1 MTDTGQQ
8 TPPLVPLDTLDPETL
23 TALRQ
28 RIAASGELGRSRI
41 YARLFDYLLEA
52 SATGRSPK
60 EIEIA
65 INVLG
70 RDSDFDV
77 SRDSVVRVYIH
88 QLRKRLQ
95 RYYQRH
101 EPDARYQLVLPRGQ
115 YLFAVAD
122 HQPGSESPSGDGA
135 RTHGLRLWLAGMAV
149 LLLVSV
155 VVNIWLWPG
164 GTGSVENTGTEEPGQ
179 ALLDHPMWSNIVDDG
194 LPVMVVMGDYY
205 IFGEQNEEGRITRM
219 IRDFSINSPADLAAS
234 QPAPESDTAP
244 TPYVDLSM
252 TYMPEGSALA
262 LAMIAP
268 VAERTGKPVEVR
280 MMSQVAAADLR
291 THHVI
296 YIGYVSGLG
305 LLEPLYFAASSLQVG
320 QSYDELYHA
329 GSRELFTS
337 NAAQAGQGDT
347 VRDLALLATVPA
359 VNDNQFII
367 IAGTRDPGLHE
378 AARIATAPG
387 RLLDIDASLSLGPA
401 RAIASHEALFRLSG
415 SGDMISDVELLYSG
429 TLDPTRIWSRQ
440 ID

>member
-1 MTDTGQQ
+1 MTDTRQH
-8 TPPLVPLDTLDPETL
+8 TPLAPLDALDPETL
-23 TALRQ
+23 ATLRQ

-52 SATGRSPK
+52 SAAGRSPK

-101 EPDARYQLVLPRGQ
+101 EPDTRYQLVLPRGQ

-122 HQPGSESPSGDGA
+122 HRPDSARASGDRA
-135 RTHGLRLWLAGMAV
+135 RTSGVRLWLAGMAA
-149 LLLVSV
+149 LLLVSAV
-155 VVNIWLWPG
+155 LNVLLWAG
-164 GTGSVENTGTEEPGQ
+164 DTASFENPGTEETGQ
-179 ALLDHPMWSNIVDDG
+179 DLLDHPMWSNIVDDG

-205 IFGEQNEEGRITRM
+205 IFGEQSGEGRITRM
-219 IRDFSINSPADLAAS
+219 IRDFNINSPSDLAAS
-234 QPAPESDTAP
+234 QPPPEPDTAH

-262 LAMIAP
+262 LALIAP
-268 VAERTGKPVEVR
+268 VAERTGKPLEVR
-280 MMSQVAAADLR
+280 MMSQLSAADLR

-296 YIGYVSGLG
+296 YIGYISGLG
-305 LLEPLYFAASSLQVG
+305 LLEPLYFAASGLQVG

-337 NAAQAGQGDT
+337 NAARAGNGDT
-347 VRDLALLATVPA
+347 MRDLALLATVPA
-359 VNDNQFII
+359 VNDNQVII
-367 IAGTRDPGLHE
+367 IAGARDPGLQE
-378 AARIATAPG
+378 AARIATERH
-387 RLLDIDASLSLGPA
+387 RLLDIDTSLSLGA
-401 RAIASHEALFRLSG
+401 ERATASHEALFRLSG
-415 SGDMISDVELLYSG
+415 TGDMISDAELIYSG
-429 TLDPTRIWSRQ
+429 ILDPTRVWSRQ